1 MHFAHGG
8 YATEAVRRRRFERNV
23 SLMARDREQ
32 NPDRILG
39 AFLWIRDLALM
50 NRFELEQTQGGV
62 TPVMQERALIGLELW
77 EKTIDEHGD
86 HPQVKRM
93 VRDHLEFYDVLVN
106 CMDRG
111 FTFRFNFASGPGI
124 DAPQLNQVPELSA
137 RFLNTRH
144 LNKLL
149 SVLIDDEVKSYEAKY
164 L

>member
-1 MHFAHGG
+1 
-8 YATEAVRRRRFERNV
+8 
-23 SLMARDREQ
+23 
-32 NPDRILG
+32 
-39 AFLWIRDLALM
+39 M